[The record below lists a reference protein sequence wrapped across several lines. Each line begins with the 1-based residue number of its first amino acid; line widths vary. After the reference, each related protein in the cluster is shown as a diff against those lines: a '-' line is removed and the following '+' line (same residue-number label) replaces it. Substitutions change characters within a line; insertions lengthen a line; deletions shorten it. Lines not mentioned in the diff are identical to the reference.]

1 MLWLV
6 LQLHLPK
13 ISCKIQGY
21 SWHLAEFLS
30 LLHSKPVSA
39 PTMKNSCLHSIQ
51 GTPHKVLKV
60 SEFSYHVENGEFH
73 HAKPGNSHWH
83 PPFSCEYF
91 WPDTV
96 PVYVY
101 SSMDYMCVMN
111 NLKLILCGIRI
122 SIFQKYSHSFRLILS
137 FLIFKFPF
145 ISRINIVSLFSCCKV
160 QRLKR
165 EMILILNLILFP

>member
-1 MLWLV
+1 MNFLIMLKTASFTTLSQV
-6 LQLHLPK
+6 TLIDILH
-13 ISCKIQGY
+13 
-21 SWHLAEFLS
+21 F
-30 LLHSKPVSA
+30 PVN
-39 PTMKNSCLHSIQ
+39 TFGLTLYN
-51 GTPHKVLKV
+51 
-60 SEFSYHVENGEFH
+60 
-73 HAKPGNSHWH
+73 
-83 PPFSCEYF
+83 
-91 WPDTV
+91 
-96 PVYVY
+96 YVY

-165 EMILILNLILFP
+165 EMISILNLILFPLVLKQCSLH

>member
-13 ISCKIQGY
+13 INCKIQGY

-39 PTMKNSCLHSIQ
+39 PTMENSCLHSIQ
-51 GTPHKVLKV
+51 GTPYKVLKV
-60 SEFSYHVENGEFH
+60 SEFSYRVENGEFY
-73 HAKPGNSHWH
+73 HAKPSHWH

-96 PVYVY
+96 YVY
-101 SSMDYMCVMN
+101 SSMDYMCVMI

-122 SIFQKYSHSFRLILS
+122 SIFQKCSLSFRLILS
-137 FLIFKFPF
+137 LLIFKFLF
-145 ISRINIVSLFSCCKV
+145 ITRINIVSFSSCCKV
-160 QRLKR
+160 QWLKR

>member
-1 MLWLV
+1 M
-6 LQLHLPK
+6 
-13 ISCKIQGY
+13 
-21 SWHLAEFLS
+21 
-30 LLHSKPVSA
+30 
-39 PTMKNSCLHSIQ
+39 HSIQ

-60 SEFSYHVENGEFH
+60 SEFSYRVENGEFH

-96 PVYVY
+96 FVY
-101 SSMDYMCVMN
+101 SSMDYKCVMN

-122 SIFQKYSHSFRLILS
+122 SIFQKYSLSFQLILS

-145 ISRINIVSLFSCCKV
+145 ITRINIVSFSSCCKV
-160 QRLKR
+160 QWLKR